1 MRHIILSLAACVAV
15 ASHAQPFLI
24 GSRSITFYDD
34 ARNRD
39 IATNLYY
46 PGASAGNNAAVA
58 VGEFPVLVIGHGFVM
73 SVDAYA
79 NLWNHFVPKGY
90 IVAMPTTEGGFAP
103 DHAEFGADIAFVAQ
117 ALQAANADAVSPFF
131 THVAPTTALMGHS
144 MGGGA
149 SLLGAAGN
157 STITAVVDLAP
168 AETNPSAVA
177 ACASITVPTLIFAGS
192 NDCITPIADH
202 TAPMYAALT
211 VDCRAF
217 VNIIGGGH
225 CYFAE
230 NNFNCAFGEFTCSPS
245 PDITRAQQHDV
256 VNDFAGLWL
265 DHFLKGDQQAFADL
279 LDSLD
284 LSTRAASEH
293 TCSLSTAIEDA
304 VVEGWVVA
312 PNPANSSLQ
321 VIGVEPGSVLRLLDL
336 RGREVLRTTVLTTD
350 RATVDV
356 GKLMPGAY
364 RLILRVGNVD
374 ASRLVVIAR

>member
-1 MRHIILSLAACVAV
+1 MRTQFVLAFSITTLSLQ
-15 ASHAQPFLI
+15 AQPYLI
-24 GSRSITFYDD
+24 GSRSITFHDD

-46 PGASAGNNAAVA
+46 PGTTAGNSATVAA
-58 VGEFPVLVIGHGFVM
+58 GEFPVLVIGHGFVM

-90 IVAMPTTEGGFAP
+90 IVALPTTEGGFAP
-103 DHAEFGADIAFVAQ
+103 DHDAFGQDIAFIAS
-117 ALQAANADAVSPFF
+117 ALQTANTDGASPFY

-149 SLLGAAGN
+149 SLLGAASN
-157 STITAVVDLAP
+157 TAITTVVDLAP

-211 VDCRAF
+211 MECRAF
-217 VNIIGGGH
+217 VNITGGGH
-225 CYFAE
+225 CYFAG
-230 NNFNCAFGEFTCSPS
+230 NNFNCAFGELTCTPT

-284 LSTRAASEH
+284 LSARAVSQH
-293 TCSLSTAIEDA
+293 TCAITTTAVENEPATWWVGPIPAHDVLQFGGIA
-304 VVEGWVVA
+304 PGTVLRVVDLTGKE
-312 PNPANSSLQ
+312 
-321 VIGVEPGSVLRLLDL
+321 VIGRVVVGGTGTVPVHQLAQGTYRVELF
-336 RGREVLRTTVLTTD
+336 TTD
-350 RATVDV
+350 GVR
-356 GKLMPGAY
+356 
-364 RLILRVGNVD
+364 
-374 ASRLVVIAR
+374 SRLVVVHR